1 MEVLGLLANNH
12 MKENY
17 LQVEKAQI
25 DNLSSDMEVADIDN
39 FEDDK
44 EIVGNLIK
52 NENSPAC
59 LIKNENQEEYELDGN
74 EIKAKLTSPKKWKLK
89 CKRCSQTFL
98 NLTALKE
105 HAQQHREEAEDGGL
119 SDSALHEHT

>member
-1 MEVLGLLANNH
+1 MEVLGLLANNN

-39 FEDDK
+39 FEEDK

-52 NENSPAC
+52 NENSP
-59 LIKNENQEEYELDGN
+59 
-74 EIKAKLTSPKKWKLK
+74 S
-89 CKRCSQTFL
+89 
-98 NLTALKE
+98 
-105 HAQQHREEAEDGGL
+105 AQ
-119 SDSALHEHT
+119 